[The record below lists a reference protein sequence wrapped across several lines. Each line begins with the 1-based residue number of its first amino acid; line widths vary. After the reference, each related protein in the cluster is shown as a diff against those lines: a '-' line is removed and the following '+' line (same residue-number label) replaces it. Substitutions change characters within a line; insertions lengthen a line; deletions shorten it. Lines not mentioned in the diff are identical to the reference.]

1 MGVATAAVEVSTLA
15 ALTLPVEVL
24 EVVDSTA
31 ADSVQAALDL
41 ESRPA

>member
-1 MGVATAAVEVSTLA
+1 MVAAMAAVEVSTLA

-31 ADSVQAALDL
+31 ADSVEAALDPQ
-41 ESRPA
+41 SRLA